1 MPYACDHCTKR
12 FKRKPDL
19 ANHVRCVHQG
29 NYFTCSICNNSF
41 HSQRNLDRH
50 IAVVH
55 DQNKPFEC
63 GACGLSFA
71 RKERLKQHIERSHQ
85 AEIIV
90 ETETPVIE
98 EIQNMIFF
106 TAFQK

>member
-1 MPYACDHCTKR
+1 M
-12 FKRKPDL
+12 
-19 ANHVRCVHQG
+19 
-29 NYFTCSICNNSF
+29 
-41 HSQRNLDRH
+41 
-50 IAVVH
+50 VH

-98 EIQNMIFF
+98 EIQNIHVQAIP
-106 TAFQK
+106 TGQTIEIRTEQILN